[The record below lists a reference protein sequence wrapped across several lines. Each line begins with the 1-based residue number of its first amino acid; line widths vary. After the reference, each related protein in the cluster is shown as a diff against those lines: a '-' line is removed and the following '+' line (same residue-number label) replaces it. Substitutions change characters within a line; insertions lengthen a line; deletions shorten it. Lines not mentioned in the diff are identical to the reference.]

1 MIWVYPI
8 MLFAG
13 AISSAL
19 VAGIFYAFSSFVMP
33 ALGRVPDEQGRDAM
47 NAINVAVYTPSFM
60 ILFMGT
66 ALLSAIVAVWSLFS
80 IERLGSQLVLAAS
93 LLYLVGCFGV
103 TVVFNVPLNRQLA
116 SVDTSSGNALWRRF
130 LRDWTIWNTV
140 RTVGAV
146 LASALF
152 ILALVLGYGPATAI
166 V

>member
-8 MLFAG
+8 MLFVG
-13 AISSAL
+13 AISAAL

-33 ALGRVPDEQGRDAM
+33 ALGRVPDEQGRGAM

-66 ALLSAIVAVWSLFS
+66 ALLSAVLAVWSLFS
-80 IERLGSQLVLAAS
+80 IENLASQLVLAAS
-93 LLYLVGCFGV
+93 LLYLFGCFGV
-103 TVVFNVPLNRQLA
+103 TIAFNVPLNRQLA
-116 SVDTSSGNALWRRF
+116 EVDAGRGDALWRRF

-140 RTVGAV
+140 RTVGAG
-146 LASALF
+146 LAAALF
-152 ILALVLGYGPATAI
+152 ILGLVLGYAPATAI

>member
-1 MIWVYPI
+1 MIWAYPI

-33 ALGRVPDEQGRDAM
+33 ALGRLPDEQGRGAM

-66 ALLSAIVAVWSLFS
+66 ALLSAVLAVWSLFS
-80 IERLGSQLVLAAS
+80 IGNLPSQLVLAAS

-103 TVVFNVPLNRQLA
+103 TIAFNVPLNSQLA
-116 SVDTSSGNALWRRF
+116 TADAGSGDALWRRF

-140 RTVGAV
+140 RTVAAG

-152 ILALVLGYGPATAI
+152 ILALVLGSGRAAAI